1 MRQVLV
7 VVPDDRPGEL
17 ARIGEVLGA
26 EGINI
31 DAISAST
38 SRQAGLVQI
47 VVDRTDDAFRVLHDA
62 AIPVMDVR
70 DALVVPVN
78 DVPGRI
84 GGICRRLADA
94 GINIDEA
101 YLANDG
107 GLIVVCEE
115 VERARQLLGLE
126 R

>member
-7 VVPDDRPGEL
+7 VVPDARPGEL

-26 EGINI
+26 AGINI
-31 DAISAST
+31 DAISASA

-47 VVDRTDDAFRVLHDA
+47 IVDRTDDAFRVLHEA
-62 AIPVMDVR
+62 GVPVMDVR
-70 DALVVPVN
+70 DALVVPAD

-84 GGICRRLADA
+84 GDICRRLADA
-94 GINIDEA
+94 GIDIDEV
-101 YLANDG
+101 YLATDG
-107 GLIVVCEE
+107 GLVVVCEE
-115 VERARQLLGLE
+115 VERARHVLDLD

>member
-26 EGINI
+26 AGINI

-38 SRQAGLVQI
+38 SRHAGLVQV
-47 VVDRTDDAFRVLHDA
+47 VVDRTDEAFRVLHEA
-62 AIPVMDVR
+62 AVPVMDVR

-84 GGICRRLADA
+84 GEICRVLSDA

-107 GLIVVCEE
+107 GLVVVCEE

>member
-17 ARIGEVLGA
+17 ARIGEVLGTA
-26 EGINI
+26 GINI

-38 SRQAGLVQI
+38 SRQTGMVQV
-47 VVDRTDDAFRVLHDA
+47 VVDRTDEAFRVLHEA

-70 DALVVPVN
+70 EALVVPLD
-78 DVPGRI
+78 DVPGGV
-84 GGICRRLADA
+84 GGTCRMLADA
-94 GINIDEA
+94 GINIEEA

-107 GLIVVCEE
+107 GLVVVCEE
-115 VERARQLLGLE
+115 VERARQLLDLDH
-126 R
+126 